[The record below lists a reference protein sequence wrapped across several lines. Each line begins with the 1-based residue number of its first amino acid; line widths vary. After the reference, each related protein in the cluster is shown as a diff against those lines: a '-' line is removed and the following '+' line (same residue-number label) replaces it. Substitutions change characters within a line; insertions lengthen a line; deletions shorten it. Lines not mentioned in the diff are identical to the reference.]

1 MIMNFPPRG
10 ITPGQTQTRFASTKP
25 SSYNS
30 ESRTVDAVISM
41 GSPVVRFYG
50 TEKLRISPDAVIVDR
65 VGSSGIPVLDSHQQA
80 GISNALG
87 RITKVWF
94 ARNALMGTIGFND
107 TPEGRK
113 AEGMVA
119 RGEIAGISAGYTVR
133 EWEITDKS
141 GMVLDPEVQRIN
153 FDDDLTFTAT
163 RWELLECSLVSV
175 PADAAAMVRSLG
187 GNSDRQIVA
196 DVRARMMA
204 RERMHELQ
212 NAVFGD
218 SDDV

>member
-1 MIMNFPPRG
+1 MDFVPRG
-10 ITPGQTQTRFASTKP
+10 VTPGQTQTRFASTKP
-25 SSYNS
+25 TSYSS

-50 TEKLRISPDAVIVDR
+50 TEKLRITPDAVIVDR
-65 VGSSGIPVLDSHQQA
+65 VASSGVPVLDSHQQT

-94 ARNALMGTIGFND
+94 VRSALMGTIAFND

-133 EWEITDKS
+133 EWEIADANGK
-141 GMVLDPEVQRIN
+141 VLDPDVQRIN

-175 PADAAAMVRSLG
+175 PADSAAMVRSMGG
-187 GNSDRQIVA
+187 GNDRQIIA
-196 DVRARMMA
+196 DVQARMLA
-204 RERMHELQ
+204 RHRISLRQSMY
-212 NAVFGD
+212 
-218 SDDV
+218 DDLAALDD

>member
-1 MIMNFPPRG
+1 MNYHPRG
-10 ITPGQTQTRFASTKP
+10 VTSGQTQTRFASSKP

-50 TEKLRISPDAVIVDR
+50 TEKLRISPHAVIVDR
-65 VGSSGIPVLDSHQQA
+65 VASSGIPVLDSHQQT

-94 ARNALMGTIGFND
+94 ARNALMGTIAFND

-133 EWEITDKS
+133 EWEITDANGK
-141 GMVLDPEVQRIN
+141 VLDPEVQRIN

-163 RWELLECSLVSV
+163 SWELLECSLVSV
-175 PADAAAMVRSLG
+175 PADSAAMVRSLG

-196 DVRARMMA
+196 DIRARMWT
-204 RERMHELQ
+204 RQRMHELG
-212 NAVFGD
+212 NAVLGD
-218 SDDV
+218 GDDD